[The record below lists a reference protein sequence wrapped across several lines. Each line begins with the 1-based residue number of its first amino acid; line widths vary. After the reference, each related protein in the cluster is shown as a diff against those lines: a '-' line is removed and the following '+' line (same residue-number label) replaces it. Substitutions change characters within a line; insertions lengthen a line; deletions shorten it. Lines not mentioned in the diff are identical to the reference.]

1 MVLDFPF
8 LCGVFLQIDSLPSL
22 RLGYFCSPFT
32 RTFPG
37 DVRSLLV
44 QIDFPAAAA
53 AAARPFS
60 YTLSL
65 SGARQLFL
73 VLPAATAS
81 CTAVDLSRMI
91 LRGSG

>member
-1 MVLDFPF
+1 MVLDFLF
-8 LCGVFLQIDSLPSL
+8 YVEFLQIDSLPSL

-44 QIDFPAAAA
+44 QIDFPAA

>member
-1 MVLDFPF
+1 MVLDFLF
-8 LCGVFLQIDSLPSL
+8 YVEFLQIDSLPSL
-22 RLGYFCSPFT
+22 RLGYFRSPLT

-53 AAARPFS
+53 ATRPFS

-81 CTAVDLSRMI
+81 CPAVD
-91 LRGSG
+91 

>member
-1 MVLDFPF
+1 MVLVF
-8 LCGVFLQIDSLPSL
+8 LFYVEFLQIDSLPSV

-44 QIDFPAAAA
+44 QIDFPAAT

-91 LRGSG
+91 LRESG

>member
-1 MVLDFPF
+1 MVLDFLF
-8 LCGVFLQIDSLPSL
+8 YVEFLQIDSLPSL

-53 AAARPFS
+53 AARPFS

-81 CTAVDLSRMI
+81 CTAVDLSRMV
-91 LRGSG
+91 LRGSR